1 MAGFYSVFITAL
13 PGCLPAIA
21 IANPGSNPTSPE
33 CIQACSLLR
42 DTFPPNTYF
51 PGNPNIKV
59 WDAKQE
65 TLSACWIRPSSPAN
79 VSATLNTI
87 TNISCRFTLK
97 GGAHARDP
105 DDSVSASGN
114 TIDMQKMKAIE
125 PSPDRKTV
133 KLGAGHALL
142 SIYHG
147 LEKYNLTTLGGRVA
161 DVGLGGFVLSRGVS
175 HLSPRYGLAVDN
187 VLEYELVLPNSTVA
201 IVNQA
206 TQPDLY
212 FALRGGMNNFGLTY
226 TADKRDV
233 IVKGAFWLTTDWKN
247 DTAMAFY
254 YSFGYDQRIDD
265 FSLAVSQEYSLPVL
279 TPAPFKDL
287 NQIPYESSTV
297 RIDWNSRLSVEG
309 ATATP
314 PGGRNLF
321 ATITY
326 YPSDDLERQLQDIM
340 AEEIQSIKKSP
351 GFYLNLV
358 IQPPGGSATVVLLTV
373 LWENAQDDAQMNAFA
388 RKWVERSTA
397 ATKNAGQHRPWL
409 YINYAS
415 PDQDPFLGYGKA
427 NLQRLRDIHREG
439 YFKLQ

>member
-51 PGNPNIKV
+51 PGNPNITV

-187 VLEYELVLPNSTVA
+187 VLEYE
-201 IVNQA
+201 
-206 TQPDLY
+206 
-212 FALRGGMNNFGLTY
+212 
-226 TADKRDV
+226 
-233 IVKGAFWLTTDWKN
+233 
-247 DTAMAFY
+247 
-254 YSFGYDQRIDD
+254 
-265 FSLAVSQEYSLPVL
+265 
-279 TPAPFKDL
+279 
-287 NQIPYESSTV
+287 IPYESSTV

-326 YPSDDLERQLQDIM
+326 YPSDDLERQLQGIM

-351 GFYLNLV
+351 GFYPNLV
-358 IQPPGGSATVVLLTV
+358 IQPLYEAAIRAQKDRGGSATGIAANGRLTVVLLTA

-397 ATKNAGQHRPWL
+397 ATKNAGKHRPWL

-427 NLQRLRDIHREG
+427 NLQMLRDIHREFDPQG
-439 YFKLQ
+439 LFTSHGLL